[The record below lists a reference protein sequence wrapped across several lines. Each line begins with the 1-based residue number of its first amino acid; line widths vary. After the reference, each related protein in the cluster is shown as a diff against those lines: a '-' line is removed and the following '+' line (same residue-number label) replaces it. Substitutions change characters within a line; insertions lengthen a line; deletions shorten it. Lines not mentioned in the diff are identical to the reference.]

1 MKKFLLVLLAIIIF
15 ILPIGNYAYTII
27 QGIKF
32 DTQCGN
38 YLKLSADANSLEMAE
53 KHLSKA
59 INYLEKNNLTS
70 GYNKVFFYY
79 PKNDIGLWYENLKS
93 AQLQLQEVIKRENY
107 TELDESN
114 MLMKL
119 RETILDSGE
128 NGQYLTLP
136 LGISLMEHFNLIWW
150 LNWLMW
156 IFWIIFIIYIVWLC
170 CEWHYL

>member
-27 QGIKF
+27 QNIKF
-32 DTQCGN
+32 NTQCGD
-38 YLKLSADANSLEMAE
+38 YLKLSADANNLEIAE

-59 INYLEKNNLTS
+59 IDYLEQKNLTS

-93 AQLQLQEVIKRENY
+93 AQLQLREVIKRENC
-107 TELDESN
+107 TELEESN

-128 NGQYLTLP
+128 SGQYLTLP

-156 IFWIIFIIYIVWLC
+156 IFWIIFIIYIAWLC
-170 CEWHYL
+170 CVWYYL